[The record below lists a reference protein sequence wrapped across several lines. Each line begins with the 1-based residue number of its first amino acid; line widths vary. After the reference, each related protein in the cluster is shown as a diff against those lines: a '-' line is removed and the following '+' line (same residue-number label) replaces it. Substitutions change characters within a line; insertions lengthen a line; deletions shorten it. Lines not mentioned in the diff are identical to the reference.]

1 MSENQIRFEDGAAYE
16 RFMGV
21 WSRLAGDVFID
32 WLKPAQGLR
41 WVDVGCGS
49 GAFTDLLLERCAPV
63 SVDGVDPSEQQL
75 AFARTRT
82 VGKAAT
88 FHLGSAEALP
98 FAADSFDAATMALVI
113 FFVPD
118 PARGVAEMARVV
130 RPGGLIAAYAWDLL
144 GGGFPLAPLQAE
156 LRAIGKTPM
165 LPPSPDAGSAD
176 VMRKLWQDAGLESV
190 ETRTIAVTRT
200 FADFE
205 DFWTVAMLSPSTGAF
220 LAKLDAREAADFKT
234 RLSARLPADSSGRV
248 TYTARANAVKG
259 IKPR

>member
-1 MSENQIRFEDGAAYE
+1 MSENRIRFEDGAAYE
-16 RFMGV
+16 RLMGV
-21 WSRLAGDVFID
+21 WSRLAGEVFLD
-32 WLKPAQGLR
+32 WIEPAPGLR
-41 WVDVGCGS
+41 WADVGCGNA
-49 GAFTDLLLERCAPV
+49 AFTDLLLERCAPV

-82 VGKAAT
+82 AGKPAT
-88 FHLGSAEALP
+88 FHRGGAEALP
-98 FAADSFDAATMALVI
+98 FAGGSFDAAIMALVI
-113 FFVPD
+113 FFVSD

-156 LRAIGKTPM
+156 LRAIGKTPTM
-165 LPPSPDAGSAD
+165 PPSPDAGSAD
-176 VMRKLWQDAGLESV
+176 VMRKLWHEAGLESV

-205 DFWTVAMLSPSTGAF
+205 DFWTSATLSPGTGAF

-234 RLSARLPADSSGRV
+234 RLSARLPADRSGRV

-259 IKPR
+259 IKPQ